1 MTHLS
6 PCERT
11 PRPESSGGCHADV
24 AQGCLGQLVERLQPE
39 AFYAFGDDGQR
50 TILAVFDLAD
60 PSQIPALTEPL
71 YQQGKA
77 KVTMTP
83 CMTLED
89 LQKGVEEAARQ
100 MAEMQA

>member
-1 MTHLS
+1 MRMLLKAVLDTDAAN
-6 PCERT
+6 EVFR
-11 PRPESSGGCHADV
+11 RGEAAD
-24 AQGCLGQLVERLQPE
+24 AIGQLVERLQPE

>member
-1 MTHLS
+1 VNRRM
-6 PCERT
+6 
-11 PRPESSGGCHADV
+11 
-24 AQGCLGQLVERLQPE
+24 VERLQPE
-39 AFYAFGDDGQR
+39 AFYAFAEDGQR
-50 TILAVFDLAD
+50 TVIMVFDLAD